1 MIPAQVGCRA
11 GTVRAMADLQNLRT
25 RIDRLDQALISV
37 VAERLAI
44 CREVAA
50 VKEDSDTPVIQPARV
65 RDVVTSRRQQAIEA
79 GIDPDFAEQLFRVL
93 LTETHRIEVAGHRP
107 DPAPDKSA
115 ASTNAPSGL
124 DTVTSRVDHIVVAVH
139 DFAAARESL
148 VSRFGFHDAPLAGPV
163 VPGVGAVVAGGV
175 TIVLVGAEASPA
187 VERYVVQHGDGV
199 QHIALEVLNA
209 GYARACLAATGAPLL
224 TDVVVDADGH
234 EQFFA
239 ADDPATGVQLGF
251 ISRTGHRVGIGS
263 ATVLALFDR
272 LSPS

>member
-1 MIPAQVGCRA
+1 
-11 GTVRAMADLQNLRT
+11 
-25 RIDRLDQALISV
+25 
-37 VAERLAI
+37 
-44 CREVAA
+44 
-50 VKEDSDTPVIQPARV
+50 
-65 RDVVTSRRQQAIEA
+65 
-79 GIDPDFAEQLFRVL
+79 
-93 LTETHRIEVAGHRP
+93 
-107 DPAPDKSA
+107 
-115 ASTNAPSGL
+115 
-124 DTVTSRVDHIVVAVH
+124 VVAVH

-224 TDVVVDADGH
+224 TDVV
-234 EQFFA
+234 
-239 ADDPATGVQLGF
+239 QLGF